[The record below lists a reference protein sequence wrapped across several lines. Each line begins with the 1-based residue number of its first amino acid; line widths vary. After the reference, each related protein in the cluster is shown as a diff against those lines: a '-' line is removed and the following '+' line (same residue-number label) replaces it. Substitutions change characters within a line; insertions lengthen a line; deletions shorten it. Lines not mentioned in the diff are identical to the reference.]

1 MIKDNAKTTIDTA
14 VSDFIDK
21 NINYSCFVNS
31 ASHKNDGNLAVVLE
45 CKGVNDTIGVHFI
58 RYLTK
63 QYNQN
68 TNTTEYLVYSF
79 ECILIEH
86 IKSVQVLVNGF
97 PNLNL
102 NLKEKKIR
110 KSSYEAHEILSGEN
124 LRSNSNYLPTS
135 KTVHEVK
142 VLIYSDNFV
151 SDSQYQELLLY
162 YNKQGYEVY
171 GGLGEFNDYEFKNVI
186 SGINLINEILSKIK
200 ERNRLTKI
208 SQNS

>member
-68 TNTTEYLVYSF
+68 TNTTDPSYNQPMNTSTGSSDDGFDGSSALVGAAAGAAAGYGLANANNNRKRKEDVSY
-79 ECILIEH
+79 IVPP
-86 IKSVQVLVNGF
+86 SNGNDTSRTRNNNAVAAAGAATGAAASKTTSK
-97 PNLNL
+97 PSS
-102 NLKEKKIR
+102 
-110 KSSYEAHEILSGEN
+110 KSSTTRGGFGSTG
-124 LRSNSNYLPTS
+124 S
-135 KTVHEVK
+135 K
-142 VLIYSDNFV
+142 SF
-151 SDSQYQELLLY
+151 
-162 YNKQGYEVY
+162 
-171 GGLGEFNDYEFKNVI
+171 GG
-186 SGINLINEILSKIK
+186 
-200 ERNRLTKI
+200 
-208 SQNS
+208 